1 MSLLLDPLHVGL
13 VCESVR
19 ANLTT
24 DSNSL
29 VNFSVVVVNIL
40 LVAPGVV
47 TIRPW
52 ALGPLFPWC
61 VTSFHVNL
69 QLRVGRGFKRT
80 F

>member
-1 MSLLLDPLHVGL
+1 MNLHHVCLHVRL

-52 ALGPLFPWC
+52 ALGPPLPWG